1 VKSHCMGRIIRH
13 KMAEDFTLIGPD
25 EPAFHLELTAA
36 QLKVTHTALK
46 ALFDGLGHEERDVQA
61 IVLEVLGKLP
71 DEHEV
76 RAIDLQ
82 REIRRR
88 RGAAA

>member
-1 VKSHCMGRIIRH
+1 MRRIIRH
-13 KMAEDFTLIGPD
+13 KMAADSNLIGPND
-25 EPAFHLELTAA
+25 PVYRLDLTEA

-46 ALFDGLGHEERDVQA
+46 TLFDGLGHEEHDVQA
-61 IVLEVLGKLP
+61 IVLEVLAKLP
-71 DEHEV
+71 DEHEI

-82 REIRRR
+82 REILRR

>member
-1 VKSHCMGRIIRH
+1 
-13 KMAEDFTLIGPD
+13 MAEDFNLIGPD

-46 ALFDGLGHEERDVQA
+46 TLFDGLGHEERDVQA
-61 IVLEVLGKLP
+61 IVLEVLAKLP

-88 RGAAA
+88 SAAA

>member
-1 VKSHCMGRIIRH
+1 
-13 KMAEDFTLIGPD
+13 MADDFTLIGPD

-46 ALFDGLGHEERDVQA
+46 TLSDGLGHEEHDIQA
-61 IVLEVLGKLP
+61 IVLEVLAKLP
-71 DEHEV
+71 NEHDI

-82 REIRRR
+82 REIQRR

>member
-1 VKSHCMGRIIRH
+1 MTDD
-13 KMAEDFTLIGPD
+13 ANLLGPD
-25 EPAFHLELTAA
+25 DPVYRLDLTEA

-46 ALFDGLGHEERDVQA
+46 TLFDGLGHEEHDVQA
-61 IVLEVLGKLP
+61 IVLEVLAKLP
-71 DEHEV
+71 DEHEI

-82 REIRRR
+82 REIVRR

>member
-1 VKSHCMGRIIRH
+1 
-13 KMAEDFTLIGPD
+13 MAEEFSLIGPND
-25 EPAFHLELTAA
+25 VAFHLELTAA

-46 ALFDGLGHEERDVQA
+46 TLFDGLGHEERDVQA
-61 IVLEVLGKLP
+61 IVLEVLAKLP

-82 REIRRR
+82 REIVRRR
-88 RGAAA
+88 AAAA